1 MPIPKEREEQTYLLW
16 VLSTLSDLIE
26 EHKSTEEP
34 IDLVISTDIKCFIQF
49 KKIQNQLID
58 PDVLTKAI
66 TDELRLE
73 GSLLRIYFI
82 F

>member
-34 IDLVISTDIKCFIQF
+34 TDLVISTDIKYFIQF
-49 KKIQNQLID
+49 
-58 PDVLTKAI
+58 
-66 TDELRLE
+66 
-73 GSLLRIYFI
+73 
-82 F
+82 